1 LEKEIYFSYFN
12 TKSQKPQN
20 LCRVKENLKVFLSS
34 TKYKSL
40 NGKKEKLPK
49 MQQA

>member
-1 LEKEIYFSYFN
+1 LEKEISFSYFN
-12 TKSQKPQN
+12 TKTSKS
-20 LCRVKENLKVFLSS
+20 LESERNLKVFLSS